1 MRERKAYEPS
11 LFSNSKYLIQSII
24 LFLPLFIYFFPFL
37 TGGGNGG
44 RTKILRLGSK
54 VIIVI

>member
-1 MRERKAYEPS
+1 MNLVCLA
-11 LFSNSKYLIQSII
+11 IQSI
-24 LFLPLFIYFFPFL
+24 LFRVSYSFFLYLFIFFHFL